1 MPTYKSLCAVCHDE
15 FNDVF
20 GFDKCTRCLARELS
34 RSDARIAA
42 ALTEFEAARKIPDAA
57 IAITRLIDELR
68 RRVAN

>member
-1 MPTYKSLCAVCHDE
+1 MYGV
-15 FNDVF
+15 
-20 GFDKCTRCLARELS
+20 S
-34 RSDARIAA
+34 RAGTVTLRRPVAA